1 MRKGIQLAQAA
12 FSCSVI
18 DCACC
23 SWTIAESASAVKKQ
37 LVLEGFEVLG
47 EWLDKNRTRPWTT
60 GSTVE
65 KDR

>member
-1 MRKGIQLAQAA
+1 M
-12 FSCSVI
+12 
-18 DCACC
+18 
-23 SWTIAESASAVKKQ
+23 VKKQ
-37 LVLEGFEVLG
+37 LVIEGFEVLG